1 MTYENP
7 TTPDGSNAD
16 APAPP
21 PWLQFAPPPPAPAGD
36 APHTAPQ
43 RPDDQ
48 NSSGDHQPGT
58 EAPMWRPGA
67 PGAHPELTAPGV
79 AGADAQPPRSG
90 PFDHPIGGAVPPSDA
105 RPGNPRP
112 EHPGPEHAGPPH
124 QGPAYQ
130 GPGHPGP
137 ERPGPAHA
145 EPIQAPPATRWASP
159 EQPPA
164 AAPPHHEAPFFPGPP
179 PGQHEPHDP
188 YSPGSAPVPG
198 PSPAPGGFEP
208 SPPPPVGYPPQPPH
222 QQGGPTAGQGHLP
235 TFPGHPMQPGYAP
248 PQGGPSLDEVAL
260 IRKARRAPSR
270 GWRRAVHTLSAGA
283 INPGESQGDIA
294 FQQLLERVNRPVRGD
309 YRIAV
314 LSLKGGVGKTTTT
327 VGLGSTFASL
337 RGDRVIAVDANPDL
351 GTLAQRIP
359 QQTRST
365 VRDLLAD
372 ENVYRYSDVRAHTS
386 QAPSRLEVLASE
398 RDPAMAEAFNEEEYR
413 GVITVLQRFYNI
425 IITDCGTGL
434 SHSAMNGVLDLA
446 NTIILVSS
454 PALDGA
460 RSAGATLDWLEAHGF
475 GHLVSRAVVVL
486 SSSRP
491 GSSTIDTDQLGQHFL
506 TRCRAVH
513 KIPFDDHLAE
523 GADVDL
529 ELMSKPTKRSFVELA
544 ATIADDFSGGPGH
557 REEPF
562 LR

>member
-1 MTYENP
+1 MTHENP
-7 TTPDGSNAD
+7 TTPNGAAPD

-21 PWLQFAPPPPAPAGD
+21 PWLQFPPPQATSGPGTPPAQPGPAVHRTPPPAQAPTDVRSADDDLPAWFTGGP
-36 APHTAPQ
+36 APSDTGVAP
-43 RPDDQ
+43 RPDQ
-48 NSSGDHQPGT
+48 HL
-58 EAPMWRPGA
+58 GA
-67 PGAHPELTAPGV
+67 PGEGPRPQPGGEPMAGAPGFP
-79 AGADAQPPRSG
+79 AEYPGARPPSVPG
-90 PFDHPIGGAVPPSDA
+90 PFPTP
-105 RPGNPRP
+105 
-112 EHPGPEHAGPPH
+112 PGPGGP
-124 QGPAYQ
+124 
-130 GPGHPGP
+130 HPD
-137 ERPGPAHA
+137 
-145 EPIQAPPATRWASP
+145 PIQAG
-159 EQPPA
+159 
-164 AAPPHHEAPFFPGPP
+164 APQPGPP
-179 PGQHEPHDP
+179 PFPPHGP
-188 YSPGSAPVPG
+188 ARAHPVPEFQNGASQPVSAPPVPPVQGPSAPFSPAGPTPAYPGQQMPG
-198 PSPAPGGFEP
+198 PG
-208 SPPPPVGYPPQPPH
+208 PQ
-222 QQGGPTAGQGHLP
+222 A
-235 TFPGHPMQPGYAP
+235 
-248 PQGGPSLDEVAL
+248 GPSLDEVAL

-283 INPGESQGDIA
+283 INPGESQSDIA
-294 FQQLLERVNRPVRGD
+294 YQQLLERVNRPVRGD

-372 ENVYRYSDVRAHTS
+372 QNVYRYSDVRAHTS

-413 GVITVLQRFYNI
+413 GVIAILQRFYNI

-434 SHSAMNGVLDLA
+434 SHSAMNGVLALA

-491 GSSTIDTDQLGQHFL
+491 GSSTIDTDQLAQHFL

-529 ELMSKPTKRSFVELA
+529 DLMSKSARRAFVELA
-544 ATIADDFSGGPGH
+544 ATIADDFSGTTLP
-557 REEPF
+557 REEPYF
-562 LR
+562 GRQ